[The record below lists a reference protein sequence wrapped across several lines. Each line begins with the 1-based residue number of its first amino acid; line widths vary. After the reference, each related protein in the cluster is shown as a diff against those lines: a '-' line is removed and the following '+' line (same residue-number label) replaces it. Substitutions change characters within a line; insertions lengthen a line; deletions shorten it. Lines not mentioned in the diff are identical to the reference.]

1 MLDGNTFC
9 CLYWSVRVLPR
20 VYRSG
25 AVIPVCFWPHHAI
38 CSNDAQ
44 ASIKVGTPHGFWGP
58 LGSGTVALP
67 TLPSLLDARHS
78 NEKQN
83 LKKIKTKQ
91 QNPLHLRLTPSPCSV
106 SSLFFSSS
114 VSKTKIV
121 LMEQFKHTGQLLFE
135 ATFFSSLACTKTR
148 TTHTWGICV
157 DCAHV
162 WIDMLRLTGP
172 KQDRGEKYWFFANM
186 AACWSLG
193 HIHFIPQIQGRKKQ
207 KSVTLV
213 LPVSMTT
220 RIIQVTGGQSADEKW
235 ICVHWNHSRKALYS
249 PCCLSLPA
257 SVHHLCSHLFLYHRH
272 HHLCHSALLWSN
284 SKLQHATHFLMPFPP
299 VH

>member
-1 MLDGNTFC
+1 MAPGGP
-9 CLYWSVRVLPR
+9 W
-20 VYRSG
+20 
-25 AVIPVCFWPHHAI
+25 
-38 CSNDAQ
+38 AQ
-44 ASIKVGTPHGFWGP
+44 AQLLYP
-58 LGSGTVALP
+58 P
-67 TLPSLLDARHS
+67 THPPPSLLDARHS

-121 LMEQFKHTGQLLFE
+121 LMEQFKHTGQLLFK
-135 ATFFSSLACTKTR
+135 ATFFSSLTCTKTS
-148 TTHTWGICV
+148 TTHTRGGLCRLCSRVDWYVTAYWAAARQRGKVLIFCQYGCV
-157 DCAHV
+157 L
-162 WIDMLRLTGP
+162 ILGP
-172 KQDRGEKYWFFANM
+172 HSFHPSDT
-186 AACWSLG
+186 
-193 HIHFIPQIQGRKKQ
+193 GRKKQ

-220 RIIQVTGGQSADEKW
+220 RIIQVTGGQSADEKR
-235 ICVHWNHSRKALYS
+235 ICVHWNHSWKALYS

-272 HHLCHSALLWSN
+272 HRLCYLPLLWSN
-284 SKLQHATHFLMPFPP
+284 LKLQHVTHFLMPFPP
-299 VH
+299 FFSIINTHQAASFAPYFFFID